1 MALGKLWQIAWR
13 DLGRNRRRSFF
24 TLMAVALGLALLIFI
39 NGLIAGVM
47 HDAVENNIR
56 LRTGHVQLRA
66 PSYEEG
72 KLGLAWGDL
81 LPRGEELA
89 AAAHALP
96 QVASAAPVIW
106 AAGILNTPDDTTNL
120 QVYGI
125 DVTSDFYAPVRDGL
139 VAGEFLAADD
149 RNGLL
154 LGQRLAESM
163 GLAPGSK
170 VSLAVLDAD
179 GQPVE
184 QVYTVRGLFRS
195 GAVSYDENSVFLPLA
210 KAQAVTNTGDRA
222 SAVTILLHDEADAEA
237 VAASLAASLGGSV
250 GGAAGAADIQALTWR
265 ELNQL
270 FLQTMEV
277 GLRFYLVLDLIVMLV
292 VAVVIANTLLMA
304 VFERVREMG
313 ILAALGMKGRQIMGM
328 FLLEA
333 AALGLLGILVGAAL
347 GTAIV
352 LFMSTNGIYMGE
364 DVAGSVENIAIG
376 ATMYTRLV
384 PQTIANLSVATL
396 VIILLASLYPAWF
409 AARLE
414 PVQALHS
421 L

>member
-1 MALGKLWQIAWR
+1 MAFGKLWQIAYR

-24 TLMAVALGLALLIFI
+24 TLVAVAVGLALLIFI

-47 HDAVENNIR
+47 HDAIENNIR

-66 PSYEEG
+66 PSYEEE
-72 KLGLAWGDL
+72 KVSLEWQDL
-81 LPRGEELA
+81 LANGEDLA
-89 AAAHALP
+89 ARARALP
-96 QVASAAPVIW
+96 QVASAAPVLW
-106 AAGILNTPDDTTNL
+106 AVGILNTAEDTTNL

-149 RNGLL
+149 RSGIL
-154 LGQRLAESM
+154 LGKRLADSM
-163 GLAPGSK
+163 GLQPGSK
-170 VSLAVLDAD
+170 VSLTLIDAD
-179 GQPVE
+179 GQPQE
-184 QVYTVRGLFRS
+184 QIYTVRGLFRS

-210 KAQAVTNTGDRA
+210 KAQAVTNTAGRA
-222 SAVTILLHDEADAEA
+222 SAVTILLHNQDDAEA
-237 VAASLAASLGGSV
+237 VAAALATPDV
-250 GGAAGAADIQALTWR
+250 RALTWT
-265 ELNQL
+265 ELNQT
-270 FLQTMEV
+270 FLQTMDV
-277 GLRFYLVLDLIVMLV
+277 GLRFYLILDFIVMLV

-333 AALGLLGILVGAAL
+333 ATLGLLGIVVGVVL

-352 LFMSTNGIYMGE
+352 LYMTDHGIYMGE
-364 DVAGSVENIAIG
+364 DVAGSVENIALG

-384 PQTIANLSVATL
+384 PTTIANLSLATL
-396 VIILLASLYPAWF
+396 VVILLGSLYPAWF

-414 PVQALHS
+414 PAQALHS

>member
-1 MALGKLWQIAWR
+1 MAFGKLWQIAYR

-24 TLMAVALGLALLIFI
+24 TLVAVAVGLALLIFI

-66 PSYEEG
+66 PSYEEE
-72 KLGLAWGDL
+72 KSSLEWQDL
-81 LPRGEELA
+81 LDNGEDLA
-89 AAAHALP
+89 AKARTLP
-96 QVASAAPVIW
+96 QVASAAPVLW
-106 AAGILNTPDDTTNL
+106 AIGILNTAEDTTNL

-125 DVTSDFYAPVRDGL
+125 DVTSDFYAPVREGL

-149 RNGLL
+149 RSGIL
-154 LGQRLAESM
+154 LGKRLADSM
-163 GLAPGSK
+163 GLQPGSK
-170 VSLAVLDAD
+170 VSLTLIDAD
-179 GQPVE
+179 GQPQE
-184 QVYTVRGLFRS
+184 QIYTVRGLFRS

-210 KAQAVTNTGDRA
+210 KAQAVTNTAGRA
-222 SAVTILLHDEADAEA
+222 SAVTILLHNQEDAEA
-237 VAASLAASLGGSV
+237 VAAALAAPDV
-250 GGAAGAADIQALTWR
+250 KALTWT
-265 ELNQL
+265 ELNQT

-277 GLRFYLVLDLIVMLV
+277 GLRFYLILDFIVMLV

-333 AALGLLGILVGAAL
+333 ATLGLLGIVVGIVL

-352 LFMSTNGIYMGE
+352 LYMTNHGIYMGE
-364 DVAGSVENIAIG
+364 DVAGSVENIQLG

-384 PQTIANLSVATL
+384 PTTIANLSLATL
-396 VIILLASLYPAWF
+396 VVILLGSLYPAWF

-414 PVQALHS
+414 PAQALHS

>member
-1 MALGKLWQIAWR
+1 MALGKLWQIAYR

-24 TLMAVALGLALLIFI
+24 TLVAVAVGLALLIFI

-66 PSYEEG
+66 PSYEEA
-72 KLGLAWGDL
+72 KSSLQWQDL
-81 LPRGEELA
+81 LTNGEELA
-89 AAAHALP
+89 ARARALP
-96 QVASAAPVIW
+96 QVASAAPVLW
-106 AAGILNTPDDTTNL
+106 AIGILNTTEDTTNL

-139 VAGEFLAADD
+139 VEGEFLAADD
-149 RNGLL
+149 RSGIL
-154 LGQRLAESM
+154 LGKRLADSM
-163 GLAPGSK
+163 GLQPGSK
-170 VSLAVLDAD
+170 VSLTLIDAD
-179 GQPVE
+179 GQPQE
-184 QVYTVRGLFRS
+184 QIYTVRGLFRS
-195 GAVSYDENSVFLPLA
+195 GAVSYDENSVFMPLA
-210 KAQAVTNTGDRA
+210 KAQAVTNTAGRA
-222 SAVTILLHDEADAEA
+222 SAVTILLHNQEDAEA
-237 VAASLAASLGGSV
+237 VAAALAAPDV
-250 GGAAGAADIQALTWR
+250 KALTWT
-265 ELNQL
+265 ELNQV
-270 FLQTMEV
+270 FLQTMAI
-277 GLRFYLVLDLIVMLV
+277 GLRFYLILDFIVMLV

-333 AALGLLGILVGAAL
+333 ATLGLLGIVVGVVL

-352 LFMSTNGIYMGE
+352 LYMTNHGIYMGE
-364 DVAGSVENIAIG
+364 DVAGSVENIALG

-384 PQTIANLSVATL
+384 PTTIANLSLATL
-396 VIILLASLYPAWF
+396 VVILLASLYPAWF

-414 PVQALHS
+414 PAQALHS

>member
-47 HDAVENNIR
+47 NEAVENNIR
-56 LRTGHVQLRA
+56 LRTGHVQLRS
-66 PSYEEG
+66 PSYEEE
-72 KLGLAWGDL
+72 KFSLAWDDL
-81 LPRGEELA
+81 VDNGEELA
-89 AAAHALP
+89 ALARALP
-96 QVASAAPVIW
+96 QVASAAPVLW

-125 DVTSDFYAPVRDGL
+125 DVTSDFYAPVRDGM
-139 VAGEFLAADD
+139 VAGEFLTADD
-149 RNGLL
+149 RSGIL
-154 LGQRLAESM
+154 LGQRLADSM
-163 GLAPGSK
+163 GLQPGSK
-170 VSLAVLDAD
+170 ASLAVIDAD
-179 GQPVE
+179 GQPQE

-195 GAVSYDENSVFLPLA
+195 GAVSYDENSIFMPLD

-222 SAVTILLHDEADAEA
+222 SAVTILLHNQEDAEA
-237 VAASLAASLGGSV
+237 VAAALSTPALAESGV
-250 GGAAGAADIQALTWR
+250 RALTWR

-277 GLRFYLVLDLIVMLV
+277 GLRFYLVLDFIVMLV

-333 AALGLLGILVGAAL
+333 AALGLLGIIVGAAL

-352 LFMSTNGIYMGE
+352 IYMSSNGIYMGE
-364 DVAGSVENIAIG
+364 EVAGSVENIALG

-384 PQTIANLSVATL
+384 PSTIANLSLATL
-396 VIILLASLYPAWF
+396 VVILLASLYPAWF

-414 PVQALHS
+414 PVQALHT

>member
-1 MALGKLWQIAWR
+1 MAFGKLWQIAYR

-24 TLMAVALGLALLIFI
+24 TLVAVAVGLALLIFI

-66 PSYEEG
+66 PSYEEE
-72 KLGLAWGDL
+72 KSSLQWQDL
-81 LPRGEELA
+81 LTNGEDLA
-89 AAAHALP
+89 ARARALP
-96 QVASAAPVIW
+96 QVASAAPVLW
-106 AAGILNTPDDTTNL
+106 AVGILNTAEDTTNL

-149 RNGLL
+149 RSGIL
-154 LGQRLAESM
+154 LGKRLADSM
-163 GLAPGSK
+163 GLQPDSK
-170 VSLAVLDAD
+170 VSLTLIDAD
-179 GQPVE
+179 GQPQE
-184 QVYTVRGLFRS
+184 QIYTVRGLFRS
-195 GAVSYDENSVFLPLA
+195 GAVSYDENSVFMPLA
-210 KAQAVTNTGDRA
+210 KAQAVTNTAGRA
-222 SAVTILLHDEADAEA
+222 SAVTILLHNQDDAEA
-237 VAASLAASLGGSV
+237 VAAALATPDV
-250 GGAAGAADIQALTWR
+250 KALTWT
-265 ELNQL
+265 ELNQV
-270 FLQTMEV
+270 FLQTMAI
-277 GLRFYLVLDLIVMLV
+277 GLRFYLILDFIVMLV

-333 AALGLLGILVGAAL
+333 ATLGLLGIVVGVVL

-352 LFMSTNGIYMGE
+352 LYMTNHGIYMGE
-364 DVAGSVENIAIG
+364 DVAGSVENIALG

-384 PQTIANLSVATL
+384 PTTIANLSLATL
-396 VIILLASLYPAWF
+396 VVILLGSLYPAWF

-414 PVQALHS
+414 PAQALHS

>member
-1 MALGKLWQIAWR
+1 MALGKLWQIAYR

-24 TLMAVALGLALLIFI
+24 TLLAVAVGLALLIFI

-66 PSYEEG
+66 PTYEEE
-72 KLGLAWGDL
+72 KSSLEWQDL
-81 LPRGEELA
+81 LTNGEDLA
-89 AAAHALP
+89 AKARALP
-96 QVASAAPVIW
+96 QVASAAPVLW
-106 AAGILNTPDDTTNL
+106 AIGILNTAEDTTNL

-139 VAGEFLAADD
+139 VEGEFLAADD
-149 RNGLL
+149 RSGIL
-154 LGQRLAESM
+154 LGKRLADSM
-163 GLAPGSK
+163 GLQPGSK
-170 VSLAVLDAD
+170 VSLTLIDAD
-179 GQPVE
+179 GQPQE
-184 QVYTVRGLFRS
+184 QIYSVRGLFRS
-195 GAVSYDENSVFLPLA
+195 GAVSYDENSVFMPLA
-210 KAQAVTNTGDRA
+210 KAQAVTNTAGRA
-222 SAVTILLHDEADAEA
+222 SAVTILLHNQEDAEA
-237 VAASLAASLGGSV
+237 VAAALAAPN
-250 GGAAGAADIQALTWR
+250 IKALTWT
-265 ELNQL
+265 ELNQM
-270 FLQTMEV
+270 FLQTMAI
-277 GLRFYLVLDLIVMLV
+277 GLRFYLILDFIVMLV

-333 AALGLLGILVGAAL
+333 ATLGLLGIVVGVVS

-352 LFMSTNGIYMGE
+352 LYMTNHGIYMGE
-364 DVAGSVENIAIG
+364 DVAGSVENIQLG

-384 PQTIANLSVATL
+384 PTTIVNLSLATL
-396 VIILLASLYPAWF
+396 VVILLGSLYPAWF

-414 PVQALHS
+414 PAQALHS

>member
-24 TLMAVALGLALLIFI
+24 TLLAVAVGLALLIFI

-47 HDAVENNIR
+47 YDAVENNIR

-66 PSYEEG
+66 PSYEEQ
-72 KLGLAWGDL
+72 KVSLAWSDL
-81 LPRGEELA
+81 LDNGEELA
-89 AAAHALP
+89 AQARALP
-96 QVASAAPVIW
+96 QVASAAPVLW

-139 VAGEFLAADD
+139 VAGEFLAPDD
-149 RNGLL
+149 RGGIL
-154 LGQRLAESM
+154 LGQRLADSM

-170 VSLAVLDAD
+170 ASLAVIDAD
-179 GQPVE
+179 GQPQE

-222 SAVTILLHDEADAEA
+222 SAVTILLHDAADAQA
-237 VAASLAASLGGSV
+237 VTGALGGTPGVS
-250 GGAAGAADIQALTWR
+250 ALTWR
-265 ELNQL
+265 ELNQM
-270 FLQTMEV
+270 FLETMEI
-277 GLRFYLVLDLIVMLV
+277 GLRFYLILDFIVMLV

-352 LFMSTNGIYMGE
+352 IFMSTNGIYMGE
-364 DVAGSVENIAIG
+364 EVAGSVENIAIG

-384 PQTIANLSVATL
+384 PATIANLSLATL
-396 VIILLASLYPAWF
+396 VVILLASLYPAWF

-414 PVQALHS
+414 PVQALHT

>member
-1 MALGKLWQIAWR
+1 MAFGKLWQIAYR

-24 TLMAVALGLALLIFI
+24 TLVAVAVGLALLIFI

-66 PSYEEG
+66 PSYEEE
-72 KLGLAWGDL
+72 KFSLQWQDL
-81 LPRGEELA
+81 LDNGEDLA
-89 AAAHALP
+89 AQARALP
-96 QVASAAPVIW
+96 QVASAAPVLW
-106 AAGILNTPDDTTNL
+106 AVGILNTAEDTTNL

-149 RNGLL
+149 RSGIL
-154 LGQRLAESM
+154 LGKRLADSM
-163 GLAPGSK
+163 GLQPGSK
-170 VSLAVLDAD
+170 VSLTLIDAD
-179 GQPVE
+179 GQPQE
-184 QVYTVRGLFRS
+184 QIYTVRGLFRS

-210 KAQAVTNTGDRA
+210 KAQAVTNTAGRA
-222 SAVTILLHDEADAEA
+222 SAVTILLHNQEDAEA
-237 VAASLAASLGGSV
+237 VAGELAAPDV
-250 GGAAGAADIQALTWR
+250 KALTWT
-265 ELNQL
+265 ELNQV
-270 FLQTMEV
+270 FLQTMAI
-277 GLRFYLVLDLIVMLV
+277 GLRFYLILDFIVMLV

-333 AALGLLGILVGAAL
+333 ATLGLLGIVVGVVL

-352 LFMSTNGIYMGE
+352 LYMTDHGIYMGE
-364 DVAGSVENIAIG
+364 DVAGSVENIALG

-384 PQTIANLSVATL
+384 PTTIANLSLATL
-396 VIILLASLYPAWF
+396 VVILLGSLYPAWF

>member
-1 MALGKLWQIAWR
+1 MAIGKLWQIAYR

-24 TLMAVALGLALLIFI
+24 TLVAVAVGLALLIFI

-66 PSYEEG
+66 PSYEES
-72 KLGLAWGDL
+72 KFSLAWQDL
-81 LPRGEELA
+81 LDNGEELA
-89 AAAHALP
+89 AQARALP
-96 QVASAAPVIW
+96 QVASAAPVLW
-106 AAGILNTPDDTTNL
+106 AVGIVNTAEDTANL

-149 RNGLL
+149 RSGIL
-154 LGQRLAESM
+154 LGKRLADSM
-163 GLAPGSK
+163 GLQPGSK
-170 VSLAVLDAD
+170 VSLTLIDAD
-179 GQPVE
+179 GQPQE
-184 QVYTVRGLFRS
+184 QIYTVRGLFRS
-195 GAVSYDENSVFLPLA
+195 GAVSYDENSVFMPLA
-210 KAQAVTNTGDRA
+210 KAQAVTNTAGRA
-222 SAVTILLHDEADAEA
+222 SAVTILLHNQEGAEA
-237 VAASLAASLGGSV
+237 VAAALAAPDV
-250 GGAAGAADIQALTWR
+250 KALTWA
-265 ELNQL
+265 ELNQV
-270 FLQTMEV
+270 FLQTMAI
-277 GLRFYLVLDLIVMLV
+277 GLRFYLVLDFIVMLV

-333 AALGLLGILVGAAL
+333 ATLGLLGIVVGIVL

-352 LFMSTNGIYMGE
+352 LYMTNHGIYMGE
-364 DVAGSVENIAIG
+364 DVAGSVENIALG

-384 PQTIANLSVATL
+384 PTTIANLSLATL
-396 VIILLASLYPAWF
+396 VVILLGSLYPAWF

>member
-1 MALGKLWQIAWR
+1 MAFGKLWQIAYR

-24 TLMAVALGLALLIFI
+24 TLLAVAVGLALLIFI

-66 PSYEEG
+66 PTYEEE
-72 KLGLAWGDL
+72 KSSLEWQDL
-81 LPRGEELA
+81 LTNGEDLVA
-89 AAAHALP
+89 QARALP
-96 QVASAAPVIW
+96 QVASAAPVLW
-106 AAGILNTPDDTTNL
+106 ALGILNTAEDTTNL

-139 VAGEFLAADD
+139 VEGEFLAADD
-149 RNGLL
+149 RSGIL
-154 LGQRLAESM
+154 LGKRLADSM
-163 GLAPGSK
+163 GLQPGSK
-170 VSLAVLDAD
+170 VSLTLIDAD
-179 GQPVE
+179 GQPQE
-184 QVYTVRGLFRS
+184 QIYSVRGLFRS
-195 GAVSYDENSVFLPLA
+195 GAVSYDENSVFMPIA
-210 KAQAVTNTGDRA
+210 KAQAVTNTAGRA
-222 SAVTILLHDEADAEA
+222 SAVTILLHNQEDAEA
-237 VAASLAASLGGSV
+237 IAAALAAP
-250 GGAAGAADIQALTWR
+250 DIKALTWT
-265 ELNQL
+265 ELNQM
-270 FLQTMEV
+270 FLQTMAI
-277 GLRFYLVLDLIVMLV
+277 GLRFYLILDFIVMLV

-333 AALGLLGILVGAAL
+333 ATLGLLGIVVGVVL

-352 LFMSTNGIYMGE
+352 LYMTNHGIYMGE
-364 DVAGSVENIAIG
+364 DVAGSVENIQLG

-384 PQTIANLSVATL
+384 PTTIANLSLATL
-396 VIILLASLYPAWF
+396 VVILLGSLYPAWF

-414 PVQALHS
+414 PAQALHS

>member
-1 MALGKLWQIAWR
+1 MAFGKLWQIAYR

-24 TLMAVALGLALLIFI
+24 TLVAVAVGLALLIFI

-66 PSYEEG
+66 PSYEEE
-72 KLGLAWGDL
+72 KSSLQWQDL
-81 LPRGEELA
+81 LTNGEDLA
-89 AAAHALP
+89 ARARALP
-96 QVASAAPVIW
+96 QVASAAPVLW
-106 AAGILNTPDDTTNL
+106 AIGILNTAEDTTNL

-149 RNGLL
+149 RSGIL
-154 LGQRLAESM
+154 LGKRLADSM
-163 GLAPGSK
+163 GLQPGSK
-170 VSLAVLDAD
+170 VSLTLIDAD
-179 GQPVE
+179 GQPQE
-184 QVYTVRGLFRS
+184 QIYTVRGLFRS
-195 GAVSYDENSVFLPLA
+195 GAVSYDENSVFMPLA
-210 KAQAVTNTGDRA
+210 KAQAVTNTAGRA
-222 SAVTILLHDEADAEA
+222 SAVTILLHNQEDAEA
-237 VAASLAASLGGSV
+237 VAAALATPDV
-250 GGAAGAADIQALTWR
+250 KALTWT
-265 ELNQL
+265 ELNQV
-270 FLQTMEV
+270 FLQTMAI
-277 GLRFYLVLDLIVMLV
+277 GLRFYLILDFIVMLV

-333 AALGLLGILVGAAL
+333 ATLGLLGIVVGVVL

-352 LFMSTNGIYMGE
+352 LYMTDHGIYMGE
-364 DVAGSVENIAIG
+364 DVAGSVENIALG

-384 PQTIANLSVATL
+384 PTTIANLSLATL
-396 VIILLASLYPAWF
+396 VVILLASLYPAWF

>member
-1 MALGKLWQIAWR
+1 MAFGKLWQIAFR

-24 TLMAVALGLALLIFI
+24 TLMAVAVGLALLIFI

-56 LRTGHVQLRA
+56 LKTGHVQLRTD
-66 PSYEEG
+66 SYEEE
-72 KLGLAWGDL
+72 KLSLQWQDL
-81 LPRGEELA
+81 LGNGEELA
-89 AAAHALP
+89 AKARSLP
-96 QVASAAPVIW
+96 QVASAAPVLW
-106 AAGILNTPDDTTNL
+106 AVGILNTPDDTTNL

-149 RNGLL
+149 RSGIL
-154 LGQRLAESM
+154 LGRRLAESM
-163 GLAPGSK
+163 GLQPGSK
-170 VSLAVLDAD
+170 VNLTVLDAD
-179 GQPVE
+179 GQP
-184 QVYTVRGLFRS
+184 QDQIYTVRGLFSS
-195 GAVSYDENSVFLPLA
+195 GAVSYDEGSVFMPLA
-210 KAQAVTNTGDRA
+210 KAQAVTNTAGRA
-222 SAVTILLHDEADAEA
+222 SAVTILLHNEEDAPA
-237 VAASLAASLGGSV
+237 VAAALAAPGV
-250 GGAAGAADIQALTWR
+250 AALTWR
-265 ELNQL
+265 ELNQV
-270 FLQTMEV
+270 FLQTMET
-277 GLRFYLVLDLIVMLV
+277 GLRFYLILDFIVMLV

-333 AALGLLGILVGAAL
+333 ATLGLIGIVVGVIL

-352 LFMSTNGIYMGE
+352 VYMSTNGIYMGE
-364 DVAGSVENIAIG
+364 DVAGSVENIALG

-384 PQTIANLSVATL
+384 PTTIANLSLATL
-396 VIILLASLYPAWF
+396 IIILLASLYPAWF

-414 PVQALHS
+414 PVKALHTV
-421 L
+421 

>member
-1 MALGKLWQIAWR
+1 MAFGKLWQIAWR

-47 HDAVENNIR
+47 NEAVENNIR

-66 PSYEEG
+66 PSYEEQ
-72 KLGLAWGDL
+72 KYSLAWDDL
-81 LPRGEELA
+81 LDNGEELA
-89 AAAHALP
+89 AQASALP
-96 QVASAAPVIW
+96 QVASAAPVLW
-106 AAGILNTPDDTTNL
+106 AVGILNTPDDTTNL

-125 DVTSDFYAPVRDGL
+125 DVGSDFYAPVRNGL
-139 VAGEFLAADD
+139 VEGEFLAADD
-149 RNGLL
+149 RNGILV
-154 LGQRLAESM
+154 GKRLADSM

-179 GQPVE
+179 GQPQE

-195 GAVSYDENSVFLPLA
+195 GAVSYDENSVFMPLS

-222 SAVTILLHDEADAEA
+222 SAVTILLHNQEDAEA
-237 VAASLAASLGGSV
+237 VAAALRSSPSV
-250 GGAAGAADIQALTWR
+250 GTEVQALTWR
-265 ELNQL
+265 ELNQV

-277 GLRFYLVLDLIVMLV
+277 GLRFYLVLDFIVMLV
-292 VAVVIANTLLMA
+292 VAVIIANTLLMA

-333 AALGLLGILVGAAL
+333 VALGLLGIIVGAAL

-352 LFMSTNGIYMGE
+352 IYMSSNGIYMGE
-364 DVAGSVENIAIG
+364 EVAGSVENIALG

-384 PQTIANLSVATL
+384 PSTIANLSLATL
-396 VIILLASLYPAWF
+396 VVILLASLYPAWF

-414 PVQALHS
+414 PVQALHT

>member
-1 MALGKLWQIAWR
+1 MAFGKLWQIAYR

-24 TLMAVALGLALLIFI
+24 TLVAVAVGLALLIFI

-47 HDAVENNIR
+47 YDAVENNIR

-66 PSYEEG
+66 PSYEEE
-72 KLGLAWGDL
+72 KSSLEWQDL
-81 LPRGEELA
+81 LTNGEDLA
-89 AAAHALP
+89 ARARALP
-96 QVASAAPVIW
+96 QVASAAPVLW
-106 AAGILNTPDDTTNL
+106 AIGILNTAEDTTNL

-149 RNGLL
+149 RSGIL
-154 LGQRLAESM
+154 LGKRLADSM
-163 GLAPGSK
+163 GLQPGSK
-170 VSLAVLDAD
+170 VSLTLIDAD
-179 GQPVE
+179 GQPQE
-184 QVYTVRGLFRS
+184 QIYTVRGLFRS
-195 GAVSYDENSVFLPLA
+195 GAVSYDENSVFMPLA
-210 KAQAVTNTGDRA
+210 KAQAVTNTAGRA
-222 SAVTILLHDEADAEA
+222 SAVTILLHNQEDAEA
-237 VAASLAASLGGSV
+237 VAAALAAPDV
-250 GGAAGAADIQALTWR
+250 KALTWT
-265 ELNQL
+265 ELNQV
-270 FLQTMEV
+270 FLQTMAI
-277 GLRFYLVLDLIVMLV
+277 GLRFYLILDFIVMLV

-333 AALGLLGILVGAAL
+333 ATLGLLGIVVGVVL

-352 LFMSTNGIYMGE
+352 IYMTDHGIYMGE
-364 DVAGSVENIAIG
+364 DVAGSVENIALG

-384 PQTIANLSVATL
+384 PTTIANLSLATL
-396 VIILLASLYPAWF
+396 VVILLASLYPAWF

>member
-1 MALGKLWQIAWR
+1 MAFGKLWQIAYR

-24 TLMAVALGLALLIFI
+24 TLVAVAVGLALLIFI

-56 LRTGHVQLRA
+56 LRTGHVQLRS
-66 PSYEEG
+66 PSYEEE
-72 KLGLAWGDL
+72 KSSLEWQDL
-81 LPRGEELA
+81 LDNGEDLA
-89 AAAHALP
+89 AQARALP
-96 QVASAAPVIW
+96 QVASAAPVLW
-106 AAGILNTPDDTTNL
+106 ALGILNTAEDTTNL
-120 QVYGI
+120 QAYGI

-149 RNGLL
+149 RSGIL
-154 LGQRLAESM
+154 LGKRLADSM
-163 GLAPGSK
+163 GLQPGSK
-170 VSLAVLDAD
+170 VSLTLIDAD
-179 GQPVE
+179 GQPQE
-184 QVYTVRGLFRS
+184 QIYTVRGLFRS

-210 KAQAVTNTGDRA
+210 KAQAVTNTAGRA
-222 SAVTILLHDEADAEA
+222 SAVTILLHNQEDAEA
-237 VAASLAASLGGSV
+237 VAAALATPDV
-250 GGAAGAADIQALTWR
+250 RALTWT
-265 ELNQL
+265 ELNQT

-277 GLRFYLVLDLIVMLV
+277 GLRFYLILDFIVMLV

-333 AALGLLGILVGAAL
+333 ATLGLLGIVVGIVL

-352 LFMSTNGIYMGE
+352 LYMTNHGIYMGE
-364 DVAGSVENIAIG
+364 DVAGSVENIALG

-384 PQTIANLSVATL
+384 PTTIANLSLATL
-396 VIILLASLYPAWF
+396 VVILLGSLYPAWF

-414 PVQALHS
+414 PAQALHS

>member
-1 MALGKLWQIAWR
+1 MAFGKLWQIAYR

-24 TLMAVALGLALLIFI
+24 TLVAVAVGLALLIFI

-66 PSYEEG
+66 PSYEEE
-72 KLGLAWGDL
+72 KVSLQWQDL
-81 LPRGEELA
+81 LANGEDLA
-89 AAAHALP
+89 AQARALP
-96 QVASAAPVIW
+96 QVASAAPVLW
-106 AAGILNTPDDTTNL
+106 AVGVLNTAEDTTNL

-149 RNGLL
+149 RSGIL
-154 LGQRLAESM
+154 LGKRLADSM
-163 GLAPGSK
+163 GLQPGSK
-170 VSLAVLDAD
+170 VSLTLIDAD
-179 GQPVE
+179 GQPQE
-184 QVYTVRGLFRS
+184 QIYTVRGLFRS
-195 GAVSYDENSVFLPLA
+195 GAVSYDENSVFMPLA
-210 KAQAVTNTGDRA
+210 KAQAVSNTAGRA
-222 SAVTILLHDEADAEA
+222 SAVTILLHNQEDAEA
-237 VAASLAASLGGSV
+237 VAATLAAPDV
-250 GGAAGAADIQALTWR
+250 KALTWT
-265 ELNQL
+265 ELNQV
-270 FLQTMEV
+270 FLQTMAI
-277 GLRFYLVLDLIVMLV
+277 GLRFYLILDFIVMLV

-333 AALGLLGILVGAAL
+333 ATLGLLGIVAGIVL

-352 LFMSTNGIYMGE
+352 LYMTDHGIYMGE
-364 DVAGSVENIAIG
+364 DVAGSVENIALG

-384 PQTIANLSVATL
+384 PTTIANLSLATL
-396 VIILLASLYPAWF
+396 VVILLGSLYPAWF

>member
-1 MALGKLWQIAWR
+1 MALGKLWQIAYR

-24 TLMAVALGLALLIFI
+24 TLMAVAVGLALLIFI

-56 LRTGHVQLRA
+56 LKTGHVQLRTD
-66 PSYEEG
+66 SYEEG
-72 KLGLAWGDL
+72 KLSLQWQDL
-81 LPRGEELA
+81 LDNGDELA
-89 AAAHALP
+89 AKARGLP
-96 QVASAAPVIW
+96 QVASAAPVLW
-106 AAGILNTPDDTTNL
+106 AVGILNTPDDTTNL

-149 RNGLL
+149 RSGIL

-163 GLAPGSK
+163 SLQPGSK
-170 VSLAVLDAD
+170 VNLTVLDAD
-179 GQPVE
+179 GQP
-184 QVYTVRGLFRS
+184 QDQIYTVRGLFSS
-195 GAVSYDENSVFLPLA
+195 GAVSYDEGSVFMPLA
-210 KAQAVTNTGDRA
+210 KAQAVTNTAGRA
-222 SAVTILLHDEADAEA
+222 SAVTILLHNEEDASA
-237 VAASLAASLGGSV
+237 VAAALAAPGV
-250 GGAAGAADIQALTWR
+250 AALTWR
-265 ELNQL
+265 ELNQV
-270 FLQTMEV
+270 FLQTMET
-277 GLRFYLVLDLIVMLV
+277 GLRFYLILDFIVMLV

-333 AALGLLGILVGAAL
+333 ATLGLIGIVVGVIL

-352 LFMSTNGIYMGE
+352 LYMSTHGIYMGE
-364 DVAGSVENIAIG
+364 DVAGSVENIALG

-384 PQTIANLSVATL
+384 PTTIANLSLATL
-396 VIILLASLYPAWF
+396 IIILLASLYPAWF

-414 PVQALHS
+414 PVKALHTV
-421 L
+421 